1 MNINLLEIFQYGFM
15 VRAILA
21 GLIIGLI
28 APLIGTFLVAKKYAL
43 IADTLAHV
51 SLVGVAIGLLVGIYP
66 IYSALLVTMIVA
78 VIIEKLRTD
87 QHLSGETAL
96 AIFLSGGLATAI
108 VLLSLSKGFNV
119 DIFSYLFGSIATV
132 TSIDLWLMLILGIIV
147 VSTVIIFYQQLFYI
161 AFDEE
166 TAAASGIDVK
176 KLNLLLLL
184 LTATVV
190 GMAIR
195 VVGALLIGA
204 LMVIPVVTASKL
216 ANSFRKTLLISIFI
230 SLISVIFGL
239 IAAFY
244 INLPAGGTIVIV
256 SLLFFCLTL
265 IFKSH

>member
-1 MNINLLEIFQYGFM
+1 M

-21 GLIIGLI
+21 GLIIGSI

-51 SLVGVAIGLLVGIYP
+51 SLVGVAIGLFIGINPLYT
-66 IYSALLVTMIVA
+66 ALAVAMLVA

-87 QHLSGETAL
+87 QQLSGETAL

-108 VLLSLSKGFNV
+108 VLLSLSRGFNV

-132 TSIDLWLMLILGIIV
+132 NSVDLWLMLLLGV
-147 VSTVIIFYQQLFYI
+147 VVAATVVIFYQQLFYI

-166 TAAASGIDVK
+166 TAASSGIDVK

-184 LTATVV
+184 LTAIVV

-204 LMVIPVVTASKL
+204 LMVIPVVTASKI
-216 ANSFRKTLLISIFI
+216 AKSFKTALFLSIVI
-230 SLISVIFGL
+230 SLVSVITGL
-239 IAAFY
+239 IVAFY
-244 INLPAGGTIVIV
+244 LNLPAGGTIVIV
-256 SLLFFCLTL
+256 SLLFFGLTL
-265 IFKSH
+265 LFKSP